1 MNKKTGFRYGV
12 GKTLWTGMICF
23 LFGAVYFYDGA
34 LAQESAQKNTQEST
48 QESTVSPVSGFSL
61 EESLRASIEENRKL
75 TAENQMLKKEAEKLK
90 SDLDQNERRGVVYT
104 ERIKTLSSQVRKLEE
119 DIVTIKKEAEQ
130 AKLPLQENIESLK
143 SEKAGLEEEITTLIN
158 ERDASEYYRKWNE
171 SQEALS
177 QAQATLE
184 KMRQELQYLSAEKE
198 SLEARNG
205 RLHYNL
211 GNVYFRK
218 GDYEKAAFEF
228 KTALHFL
235 PEDKDVLY
243 NLAVVYDYYLG
254 NRDEAMAYYMRYLDQ
269 DPSAEDSAAVKERL
283 MENNFKTKIF
293 TKQEVK
299 K

>member
-1 MNKKTGFRYGV
+1 
-12 GKTLWTGMICF
+12 MICF
-23 LFGAVYFYDGA
+23 LFGAVCFYDGA
-34 LAQESAQKNTQEST
+34 IAQEKQKAQESA
-48 QESTVSPVSGFSL
+48 PVSSVSVENNFSL

-75 TAENQMLKKEAEKLK
+75 TAENQMLKKEGERLK

-119 DIVTIKKEAEQ
+119 DIVTIKKETEQ

-143 SEKAGLEEEITTLIN
+143 SEKAGLEEEIVTLTG
-158 ERDASEYYRKWNE
+158 ERDSNEYYKKWTE
-171 SQEALS
+171 TQETLA
-177 QAQATLE
+177 QAEATLE
-184 KMRQELQYLSAEKE
+184 KTREELQYLSAEKE

-235 PEDKDVLY
+235 PGDKDVLY
-243 NLAVVYDYYLG
+243 NLAVVYDYYLN
-254 NRDEAMAYYMRYLDQ
+254 NRDEAMSYYMRYLDQ

-293 TKQEVK
+293 TRQEVK
-299 K
+299 R